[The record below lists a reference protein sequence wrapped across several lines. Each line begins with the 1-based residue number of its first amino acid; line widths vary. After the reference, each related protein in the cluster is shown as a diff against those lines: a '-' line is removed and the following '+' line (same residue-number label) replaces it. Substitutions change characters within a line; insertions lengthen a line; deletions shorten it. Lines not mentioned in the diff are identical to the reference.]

1 MRVIG
6 IVAEYNPFH
15 SGHEYQIRK
24 ARELYGADTPIV
36 AVMSGNFVQRGEPA
50 IAGKWLRTE
59 TALRCG
65 IDLVIEIPY
74 TFACASAER
83 FAHGAISLLNATGV
97 VTDLYFGSECDDLA
111 LLCCMSDE
119 YDEENPV
126 YVSTLRENLRS
137 GLSYAK
143 SRELAVTALFKEIGR
158 PELGDASAELMR
170 MPNSILALEYLIAI
184 RKTNS
189 RIVPAVLRREGAG
202 YLSCSTDSSFS
213 SATGIRAIVREHT
226 SDGHTD
232 ISALARALNGRMPD
246 ASLAMLLSEWQK
258 GIRPVYPEMFA
269 NEQIMRI
276 RSQSAESL
284 LSYAYMGDNLSLRL
298 RNAISSM
305 RETAPEKI
313 FYTFR
318 ELSDT
323 KRFAAT
329 RINRALF
336 SILTGQLEK
345 DLADLS
351 SPEYLRVLGFTER
364 GRSVLRIMRKTAALP
379 IMDKASDFLQFSGN
393 RKLTRMAEL
402 DLISA
407 EIWGLAA
414 GFRYGDEFERSV
426 VRLSKNGT
434 VKPYTP
440 PGVSKPTGPLPR

>member
-1 MRVIG
+1 MRVVG

-24 ARELYGADTPIV
+24 AREIYGEDTSVI

-50 IAGKWLRTE
+50 IAAKWVRTE

-65 IDLVIEIPY
+65 VDLVIEIPF

-83 FAHGAISLLNATGV
+83 FAYGAISLLNATGV

-111 LLCCMSDE
+111 LLCCLSDE

-126 YVSTLRENLRS
+126 YVATLRENLRS
-137 GLSYAK
+137 GHSYAK

-158 PELGDASAELMR
+158 PELGEASAELMR

-189 RIVPAVLRREGAG
+189 SIVPAVLRREGAG
-202 YLSCSTDSSFS
+202 YLSCSTDSSFA

-226 SDGHTD
+226 TNGRVD
-232 ISALARALNGRMPD
+232 ISSLADALNGRMPD
-246 ASLAMLLSEWQK
+246 ASLALLLSEWQK
-258 GIRPVYPEMFA
+258 GIQPVLPSMFV
-269 NEQIMRI
+269 NEQILRV

-284 LSYAYMGDNLSLRL
+284 LSYAYMGDNLSSRL
-298 RNAISSM
+298 RNAVSQM
-305 RETAPEKI
+305 RDTAPEQI
-313 FYTFR
+313 FDTFR

-329 RINRALF
+329 RINRAMVSL
-336 SILTGQLEK
+336 LTGQLEK
-345 DLADLS
+345 DLSDLS
-351 SPEYLRVLGFTER
+351 APEYLRVLGFSER
-364 GRSVLRIMRKTAALP
+364 GRNLLRIMRKSATLP
-379 IMDKASDFLQFSGN
+379 LMDKASDFLQHAGN
-393 RKLTRMAEL
+393 SRLTRMAEL
-402 DLISA
+402 DLISS

-414 GFRYGDEFERSV
+414 GHRYGDEFERRV
-426 VRLSKNGT
+426 IRLSKNGV
-434 VKPYTP
+434 VKIP
-440 PGVSKPTGPLPR
+440 PPTDISGPSDPLS